1 MKLNVDKAIRR
12 AQTHV
17 KKGETA
23 QAEEV
28 YSSILVAFPQNKRAQ
43 QGLERLKSGQIHKSS
58 PQRSQAP
65 QTMPREGYDRLVA
78 LFREGSFEDVVRFGE
93 PFATQFPNDI
103 VLLSM
108 LGAANAELDRLDQ
121 ATVHYRR
128 LLDLK
133 PDYPE
138 GQFNFAN
145 VLKDKGLLDEA
156 AAGYAR
162 AIRLRPG
169 YAEAHYNL
177 GVLLQDKE
185 DIDGARAAYLRALQ
199 TAPDHAKAHNNLGA
213 LDQKE
218 GDLDAAAS
226 RYQTAIE
233 NSPDYAEA
241 HNNLGGLY
249 QERGMLEAAAKCY
262 RRATAINPDYA
273 EAFNNLATALHGIGT
288 LEEAAKMCRRALGIR
303 PDYAEALNTLGVI
316 LQDLGDRDEAAV
328 NLNRAVEIDPDYG
341 EALNSLGVVLRE
353 KGDFDKAVETHARA
367 VDISPH
373 NPDAHNNLG
382 VALKHTGSLDEA
394 IDSFHRALEINP
406 DYFEAHNNLGVLYQQ
421 KGAFDEAVASFKRA
435 LEIDP
440 DYDIAYSQMLH
451 QQAHMCDWAAIA
463 ESRDAIERLG
473 IRKTRVSPFSM
484 VVLDDDPARN
494 RIRSE
499 IYTSEKYTRP
509 ELPGLPR
516 PSKRPKRLRIGYF
529 SADFH
534 SHATMHLMAKLF
546 AEHDRDAF
554 EIYAYSFGR
563 DSDDEMR
570 QRLIDGVDV
579 FRDVRTVGD
588 ETAAR
593 MARDDGIDIAV
604 DLKGHTRGARTGI
617 LAFRP
622 APVQIAYLGYPGTTG
637 APFIDYVIADET
649 VIPPDA
655 QEHYSEKVIYL
666 PNSYQV
672 NDDSRRIAEYTPTRA
687 ECGLPETGFVF
698 GCFNAN
704 YKITPAEFD
713 VWMRLL
719 QAVEGSVLW
728 LLDGN
733 KWSEANLRAE
743 AEARDV
749 DGERIVFAK
758 RRPLEEH
765 LARCRQADLFLD
777 TFTCNAHT
785 TASDALWA
793 GLPVITKLG
802 EGFAARVAG
811 SLLRA
816 VGLPELVTETTQDYE
831 ALALELATNPER
843 HADIKSRLAQNRETE
858 PLFDTALFAEHLE
871 AAYQE
876 AYRIYFDGHPP
887 ASFRIEG
894 APLETGPARL
904 ETACA
909 PKAPDQSRDLPDGT
923 TERLLAHYSAGRLDD
938 LLHETGALT
947 DSFANSSVLHGFAGA
962 ALAALNR
969 PDAAVESY
977 RRALEIAPDNA
988 AMHFACA
995 NVLRSQNRLDEAE
1008 AGYRQAVE
1016 LDPDHADTRYNLG
1029 LTLQERGEPEEAIG
1043 QYSEA
1048 LRIDPDH
1055 DRAREQ
1061 KCHQLARICDW
1072 QALADEAAGIAALGI
1087 EGPPVSPFS
1096 LLAMEDD
1103 PARHRARSER
1113 MTRALFPDAHPRP
1126 QHVQSP
1132 DGRIRIGYFS
1142 SDFHDHATMYLM
1154 AGLFAHH
1161 DHDAFEVHA
1170 YSYGPDKQDAMR
1182 QRLVASV
1189 KHLHDVRGETDDGIA
1204 EMARGH
1210 GIDIA
1215 VDLKGYTQGARLG
1228 IFARRAAPVQMT
1240 YLGYPGTTGAPF
1252 IDYVIA
1258 DGTVIP
1264 EGAEAHYTE
1273 NVIRMPHS
1281 YQVNDRDRRIADST
1295 PTRAECGLPD
1305 GAFVFCCFNSSYKIG
1320 PDEFDIWMRL
1330 LARIPGSVLWLLRS
1344 NQWAEA
1350 NLRSEAEARG
1360 ISGARLVFAD
1370 RLPHADHLAR
1380 YPLADLFLDTFIYN
1394 AHTTASDALW
1404 TGLPVITRLG
1414 EGFAARV
1421 AGSLLY
1427 AAGMPELVT
1436 ESAKAYEAL
1445 ALELARDPDRRSALR
1460 ALLGENRDTCPLF
1473 DTALFT
1479 RHLEGAYRE
1488 AHRLYV
1494 DGSQPASFAVET
1506 G

>member
-23 QAEEV
+23 QAAEV

-43 QGLERLKSGQIHKSS
+43 QGLERLKSGQVHQPS
-58 PQRSQAP
+58 PRRSQAP
-65 QTMPREGYDRLVA
+65 QTMPREGYNRLVA
-78 LFREGSFEDVVRFGE
+78 LFRDGCFEDVVRFGE

-108 LGAANAELDRLDQ
+108 LGAANSELGRLDQ
-121 ATVHYRR
+121 AIVHYRR
-128 LLDLK
+128 SLELK

-138 GQFNFAN
+138 GHFNFAN
-145 VLKDKGLLDEA
+145 VLKDRGDLQEA
-156 AAGYAR
+156 EAGYAR
-162 AIRLRPG
+162 AIKLRPD

-177 GVLLQDKE
+177 GVLLQDR
-185 DIDGARAAYLRALQ
+185 DDVDSARAAYLKTLES
-199 TAPDHAKAHNNLGA
+199 APNHAKAHNNLGA
-213 LDQKE
+213 MNQNA
-218 GDLDAAAS
+218 GDLDAAES
-226 RYQTAIE
+226 QYQSAIE
-233 NSPDYAEA
+233 LNPDYAEA
-241 HNNLGGLY
+241 HNNLGGVY
-249 QERGMLEAAAKCY
+249 QERGMLEVAAKCY
-262 RRATAINPDYA
+262 RRATEINPDYA
-273 EAFNNLATALHGIGT
+273 EAFNNLATALHGMGT
-288 LEEAAKMCRRALGIR
+288 LQEAANMCRRALDIR
-303 PDYAEALNTLGVI
+303 PDYAEGLNTLGVI
-316 LQDLGDRDEAAV
+316 LQDLGSRDEAAV
-328 NLNRAVEIDPDYG
+328 NLNRAVEISPDYG

-353 KGDFDKAVETHARA
+353 KGDFDRAVETHARA
-367 VDISPH
+367 VDISPD

-394 IDSFHRALEINP
+394 IESFHRALELNP
-406 DYFEAHNNLGVLYQQ
+406 DYFEAHNNLGVLYQS

-440 DYDIAYSQMLH
+440 GYDIAYSQMLH
-451 QQAHMCDWAAIA
+451 QQAHMCDWAAMA
-463 ESRDAIERLG
+463 ESRNAVKRLG

-494 RIRSE
+494 LIRSQ
-499 IYTSEKYTRP
+499 IYTRDKYTRP
-509 ELPGLPR
+509 EFPAPAR
-516 PSKRPKRLRIGYF
+516 PTIRPKRLRIGYF

-534 SHATMHLMAKLF
+534 NHATMHLMAKLF

-554 EIYAYSFGR
+554 EIYAYSFGME
-563 DSDDEMR
+563 SDGEMR
-570 QRLIDGVDV
+570 QRLIKDVDV

-588 ETAAR
+588 EEAAR
-593 MARDDGIDIAV
+593 MAREDGIDIAV
-604 DLKGHTRGARTGI
+604 DLKGHTKGARSGI

-622 APVQIAYLGYPGTTG
+622 APVQIAYLGYPGSTG

-655 QEHYSEKVIYL
+655 QQHYSEKVIYL
-666 PNSYQV
+666 PNTYQV
-672 NDDSRRIAEYTPTRA
+672 NDDTRRIAGHTPSRT

-698 GCFNAN
+698 CCFNAG

-719 QAVEGSVLW
+719 RAVEDSVLW

-743 AEARDV
+743 AEARGV
-749 DGERIVFAK
+749 DGNRIVFAK
-758 RRPLEEH
+758 RRPLDEH

-811 SLLRA
+811 SLLKA
-816 VGLPELVTETTQDYE
+816 VGLPELVTETTEDYE
-831 ALALELATNPER
+831 VLALALATDPER
-843 HADIKSRLAQNRETE
+843 HADLKSRLALNRDTQ
-858 PLFDTALFAEHLE
+858 PLFDTGLFAKHLE
-871 AAYQE
+871 AAYQQ
-876 AYRIYFDGHPP
+876 AYQIYFDDRSP
-887 ASFRIEG
+887 APFRIGDTSHDAGPIRSETQD
-894 APLETGPARL
+894 APPTRHRSNE
-904 ETACA
+904 
-909 PKAPDQSRDLPDGT
+909 LPDGT
-923 TERLLAHYSAGRLDD
+923 TERLLAHYKAGRFDD
-938 LLHETGALT
+938 LLRETGSLIESYP
-947 DSFANSSVLHGFAGA
+947 DSSVLHNLAGA

-969 PDAAVESY
+969 ADAAVEEY

-988 AMHFACA
+988 AAHLACA
-995 NVLRSQNRLDEAE
+995 NVLRAQNRLEEAE
-1008 AGYRQAVE
+1008 AGYRRAVE
-1016 LDPDHADTRYNLG
+1016 LDPDHADARYNLG
-1029 LTLQERGEPEEAIG
+1029 LTLQQQGDYEQAIG
-1043 QYSEA
+1043 QYGEA

-1072 QALADEAAGIAALGI
+1072 QALSGEAAGIAALGI
-1087 EGPPVSPFS
+1087 EGAPVSPFS

-1103 PARHRARSER
+1103 PARHRLRSEK
-1113 MTRALFPDAHPRP
+1113 MTRALYPDPSPRP
-1126 QHVQSP
+1126 RHKDVAS
-1132 DGRIRIGYFS
+1132 GRLRIGYFS
-1142 SDFHDHATMYLM
+1142 ADFHDHATMYLM
-1154 AGLFAHH
+1154 AGLFDHH
-1161 DHDAFEVHA
+1161 DRDAFEVHA
-1170 YSYGPDKQDAMR
+1170 YSYGPDRQDGMR
-1182 QRLVASV
+1182 QRLLASV
-1189 KHLHDVRGETDDGIA
+1189 EHVHDVCEETDAGIA
-1204 EMARGH
+1204 DMARGH
-1210 GIDIA
+1210 GLDIA

-1252 IDYVIA
+1252 IDYVIG
-1258 DGTVIP
+1258 DRIVIP
-1264 EGAEAHYTE
+1264 EGAEAHYAE

-1281 YQVNDRDRRIADST
+1281 YQVNDRDRRIADRA
-1295 PTRAECGLPD
+1295 PTRAECGLPED
-1305 GAFVFCCFNSSYKIG
+1305 GFVFCCFNSSYKIG
-1320 PDEFDIWMRL
+1320 PAEFDIWMRL
-1330 LARIPGSVLWLLRS
+1330 LARIPGSVLWLLRT

-1360 ISGARLVFAD
+1360 INGTRLIFAD
-1370 RLPHADHLAR
+1370 RLPNAEHLAR
-1380 YPLADLFLDTFIYN
+1380 YPLADLFLDTFTYN

-1404 TGLPVITRLG
+1404 TGLPVVTRLG

-1421 AGSLLY
+1421 AGSLLF

-1436 ESAKAYEAL
+1436 ESAKHYETL
-1445 ALELARDPDRRSALR
+1445 ALELARDPDRCGALR
-1460 ALLGENRDTCPLF
+1460 ALLGENRATCPLF

-1479 RHLEGAYRE
+1479 RHLEGAYRK

-1494 DGSQPASFAVET
+1494 DGSEPASFSVQT